1 MSYKVRM
8 TDDKLTDHVTK
19 HYMSRSQAIHGMR
32 KLAYQQLAAFGK
44 LDTQAAHDVMT
55 AIDRCD
61 DILSPQ
67 DHRFVKISNTGFHL
81 VLRNTARSPR

>member
-1 MSYKVRM
+1 MPYKVRL

-19 HYMSRSQAIHGMR
+19 FYMSRKQAVHGMR
-32 KLAYQQLAAFGK
+32 LLAYQQLEAFGK
-44 LDTQAAHDVMT
+44 LDTEAAHDVMA
-55 AIDRCD
+55 AIDKCD

-81 VLRNTARSPR
+81 VMRNTARSPR